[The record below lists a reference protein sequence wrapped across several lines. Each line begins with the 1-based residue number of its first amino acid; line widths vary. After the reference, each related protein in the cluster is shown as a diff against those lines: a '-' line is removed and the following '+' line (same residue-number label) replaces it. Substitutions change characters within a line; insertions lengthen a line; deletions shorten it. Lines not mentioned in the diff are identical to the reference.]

1 MIYIIFSV
9 FIIIILF
16 ICARYWYLWRKIS
29 VQKNEW
35 VAQTKESD
43 TILRSMN
50 ACFILINSD
59 LVVIRTNYY
68 DLSGI
73 SEEPASSGRVGDLLN
88 CKNAVRSGG
97 GCGAHKNCENCMIRH
112 TIENAFCHKKGF
124 HKLEASMR
132 LLSSDHQ
139 QIIPC
144 DVSVS
149 GTYLNNEG
157 HEQMLLTVYDITELK
172 NMQRLLNIEK
182 ENAVSAEK
190 LKSAFIANM
199 SHEIRT
205 PLNAIVGF
213 SGLLASADDDTE
225 KKMYLDI
232 VAENNDRLLQIV
244 TDVLDLSK
252 IESGSLDFHYSE
264 FDVNDLLCALH
275 GILNIRLKDKPEI
288 KLICKAGT
296 DEWIIYSEQHR
307 IVQIITNLV
316 HNAMKFTHSGEICFG
331 CRPQGEDEI
340 YFYVSDTG
348 IGIPAGEQDK
358 IFDRFTK
365 VDHEVPGT
373 GLGLTLSQTIVQNLG
388 GEMGVES
395 EVTKGSTFWF
405 TLPLKS

>member
-1 MIYIIFSV
+1 M
-9 FIIIILF
+9 
-16 ICARYWYLWRKIS
+16 
-29 VQKNEW
+29 
-35 VAQTKESD
+35 
-43 TILRSMN
+43 
-50 ACFILINSD
+50 
-59 LVVIRTNYY
+59 
-68 DLSGI
+68 
-73 SEEPASSGRVGDLLN
+73 
-88 CKNAVRSGG
+88 
-97 GCGAHKNCENCMIRH
+97 
-112 TIENAFCHKKGF
+112 
-124 HKLEASMR
+124 
-132 LLSSDHQ
+132 
-139 QIIPC
+139 
-144 DVSVS
+144 
-149 GTYLNNEG
+149 
-157 HEQMLLTVYDITELK
+157 
-172 NMQRLLNIEK
+172 
-182 ENAVSAEK
+182 
-190 LKSAFIANM
+190 
-199 SHEIRT
+199 
-205 PLNAIVGF
+205 
-213 SGLLASADDDTE
+213 
-225 KKMYLDI
+225 
-232 VAENNDRLLQIV
+232 

-365 VDHEVPGT
+365 LDHEVPGT